1 MATLDEIVFHPLRIP
16 ADIDLVH
23 GWMQQPHVA
32 PWWHLAGPR
41 DGVRDYLYA
50 RRRMRHRDCW
60 IASDSRRPV
69 AYLETFVVSDDPLA
83 RRYDAQ
89 PGDRGFNLLVGPPE
103 LLGSGTG
110 QRLVRRLVTV
120 LLGQVGITRVVCE
133 CDARNMRLIAFC
145 RALGA
150 RPVATLAPPC
160 SAVLLG
166 WSAEHQLTSAAGTG
180 PYR

>member
-69 AYLETFVVSDDPLA
+69 AYLETFAVSDDPLA
-83 RRYDAQ
+83 GRYDAQ
-89 PGDRGFNLLVGPPE
+89 PGDRGFVE
-103 LLGSGTG
+103 AAA
-110 QRLVRRLVTV
+110 R
-120 LLGQVGITRVVCE
+120 IRV
-133 CDARNMRLIAFC
+133 ALS
-145 RALGA
+145 RA
-150 RPVATLAPPC
+150 
-160 SAVLLG
+160 
-166 WSAEHQLTSAAGTG
+166 
-180 PYR
+180 